1 MKSDVLS
8 ILDLVVQISNYIF
21 QFYSLLFCWLQ
32 ILGYLRVLS
41 ISGQY
46 LVLKVSL
53 TDCRYTFEPHHGRI
67 CDTAKE
73 SRLWSL
79 KFSVKYRLEPEHLL
93 RNLCLVTFIYVNLLI
108 KKINKNMKLK
118 KGIFFFQALQRVHM
132 NFNSFHGYTGI
143 SRWGCIY
150 QITVKHSILYMHLSR
165 LFQYIFWVWVRMK

>member
-1 MKSDVLS
+1 MKSDVS

-32 ILGYLRVLS
+32 VLGYLRVLS

-46 LVLKVSL
+46 LVLRVSL
-53 TDCRYTFEPHHGRI
+53 TDCRFTFEPHHGRI

-79 KFSVKYRLEPEHLL
+79 KFSVKYCLEHEHLL

-118 KGIFFFQALQRVHM
+118 KGFFFFKHCK
-132 NFNSFHGYTGI
+132 GYTWI
-143 SRWGCIY
+143 FQLSWIY
-150 QITVKHSILYMHLSR
+150 R
-165 LFQYIFWVWVRMK
+165 DFQVGMYIPNNSEAFYIVHAFA

>member
-1 MKSDVLS
+1 MKSDVS

-32 ILGYLRVLS
+32 VLGYLRVLS

-79 KFSVKYRLEPEHLL
+79 KFSMKYCLEHEHLL

-108 KKINKNMKLK
+108 KKINKNMNLK
-118 KGIFFFQALQRVHM
+118 KGIFFSSIAKGTHESF
-132 NFNSFHGYTGI
+132 SFHGYTGI

-150 QITVKHSILYMHLSR
+150 QIAVKHSILYMHLPR
-165 LFQYIFWVWVRMK
+165 LFQFIFWVWVRMK